1 MIKKLKIKVK
11 SMTSFNQ
18 LAEVLGS
25 LDPWWM
31 IAFGLIL
38 IIVDWIYL
46 STDALMVTG
55 VAIIMMA
62 GLNAIGLPNTL
73 QLWLCPVTLL
83 IAFAG
88 QRRFFNHITSN
99 KSNYQFEEKKYTGME
114 GVFIM
119 REEIKNESESFFF
132 ENKSTIPNEVFKES
146 EKYKICK
153 VKLIQTGEVFS
164 AVDESGSIKNGE
176 NVFITGEI
184 NGALVVKK
192 GD

>member
-1 MIKKLKIKVK
+1 MN
-11 SMTSFNQ
+11 SFNY
-18 LAEVLGS
+18 LADLLGA

-31 IAFGLIL
+31 IAFALIL
-38 IIVDWIYL
+38 IIADWIYL

-55 VAIIMMA
+55 FAIIMMA

-88 QRRFFNHITSN
+88 QRSFFNFITSN
-99 KSNYQFEEKKYTGME
+99 KSNYEFEEKKYDGME
-114 GVFIM
+114 GIFIL
-119 REEIKNESESFFF
+119 REEIKDESRAHFYEYKKMIHTEIFNESE
-132 ENKSTIPNEVFKES
+132 TH
-146 EKYKICK
+146 KICK

-164 AVDESGSIKNGE
+164 AIDETNSLKNGE
-176 NVFITGEI
+176 NVFIVDER

>member
-1 MIKKLKIKVK
+1 
-11 SMTSFNQ
+11 MTSFNQ

>member
-1 MIKKLKIKVK
+1 
-11 SMTSFNQ
+11 MTSFDH

-31 IAFGLIL
+31 VAFALIL
-38 IIVDWIYL
+38 IIADWIYL

-83 IAFAG
+83 IAFVG
-88 QRRFFNHITSN
+88 QRRFFNLITSN
-99 KSNYQFEEKKYTGME
+99 KSNYEFEEKKYTGM
-114 GVFIM
+114 GGIFII

-132 ENKSTIPNEVFKES
+132 EYKSTIHTEVFKES
-146 EKYKICK
+146 EKNKICK

-164 AVDESGSIKNGE
+164 AVDESNSIKNGD
-176 NVFITGEI
+176 NVIITGEV

-192 GD
+192 GDQNGIN